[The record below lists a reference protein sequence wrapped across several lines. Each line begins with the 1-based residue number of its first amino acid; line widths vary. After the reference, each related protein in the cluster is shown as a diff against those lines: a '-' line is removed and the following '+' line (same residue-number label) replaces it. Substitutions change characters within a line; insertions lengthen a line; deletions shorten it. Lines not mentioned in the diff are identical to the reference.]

1 MKKDHK
7 KIAYIAF
14 LLLGTGMITLGIII
28 LKQSMD
34 LIRSGQQ
41 TTATVVRFT
50 TYQKKFTTY
59 YRPVFEFTTPAG
71 AKELYFH
78 SVASGS
84 RPAWKIGDT
93 ATIVYDFNQPRHITM
108 VNFWGVYGPSCMTFL
123 MGIVFLSAGG
133 IQLFLSRN
141 K

>member
-14 LLLGTGMITLGIII
+14 LLLGTGMITLGIIT
-28 LKQSMD
+28 LKKSMD

-41 TTATVVRFT
+41 ATATVVKFT

-59 YRPVFEFTTPAG
+59 YRPVFEFTTLAG

-84 RPAWKIGDT
+84 PAWKIGDT
-93 ATIVYDFNQPRHITM
+93 ATIVYDINQPRHITM
-108 VNFWGVYGPSCMTFL
+108 VSFWGVYGPACLVFL
-123 MGIVFLSAGG
+123 MGIVFLFTGG